1 MRSTL
6 PYGPRCAFVYPVDHP
21 CAGYPCNNLP
31 RKGRAY
37 CHAHRKHE
45 DRNEDDIDTAKIRK
59 PGEGKEDEK

>member
-1 MRSTL
+1 
-6 PYGPRCAFVYPVDHP
+6 VYPVDHP